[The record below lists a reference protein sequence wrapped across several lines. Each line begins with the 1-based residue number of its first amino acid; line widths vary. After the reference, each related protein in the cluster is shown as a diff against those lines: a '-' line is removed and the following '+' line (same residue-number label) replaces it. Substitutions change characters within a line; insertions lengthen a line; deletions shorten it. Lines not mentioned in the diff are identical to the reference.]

1 MSDSAISDF
10 MNITGCNDHSRA
22 KFYIESSNGDLDAAV
37 ISFFE
42 SGGEDQEAPGSS
54 QSQPSES
61 DPQSRLGNVSVN
73 PGYSTN
79 KEGNEYYAGGAQ
91 SGIGIMG
98 PPTGKPV
105 DNDQFVKDLFKKAK
119 DSVGAKQH
127 EEKQREPRKEDRFI
141 GSGFKLGGDGVESR
155 EIQGESARPRP
166 KDIRLCMWKTGFTV
180 DDGPLRKY
188 DDPANQE
195 FLDKI
200 TKGELPM
207 ELRALGTEINVSME
221 DRRTDSYE
229 ENKPQEEFKSFGGSG
244 NRLGASESSTSSVA
258 PSTSTAPTPTVDVDS
273 TKPTTKLRIR
283 LASGKQVVQAF
294 NQSHTI
300 TDLKNFCA
308 ASSGGKNFELRAGF
322 PPKPIDLNNEQTL
335 QDAKL
340 LNETVIQRYL

>member
-1 MSDSAISDF
+1 

-22 KFYIESSNGDLDAAV
+22 KFYIDSSNGDLDAAV

-42 SGGEDQEAPGSS
+42 SGGEEAGSS
-54 QSQPSES
+54 QSQTPSDS
-61 DPQSRLGNVSVN
+61 DSQSRLGNVSVN

-79 KEGNEYYAGGAQ
+79 KEGGNEYYAGGAQ
-91 SGIGIMG
+91 SGIGVMA

-127 EEKQREPRKEDRFI
+127 EEKVRQPRTEDRFI
-141 GSGFKLGGDGVESR
+141 GSGHKLGGDGVESR
-155 EIQGESARPRP
+155 QIRGESARPQP

-221 DRRTDSYE
+221 DRRNDTYE
-229 ENKPQEEFKSFGGSG
+229 ENKPKQEFKSFGGSG
-244 NRLGASESSTSSVA
+244 NRLGASESSTSSSA
-258 PSTSTAPTPTVDVDS
+258 PPSSSTDSTPSIDVDS

-283 LASGKQVVQAF
+283 LASGKQLVQEF
-294 NQSHTI
+294 NQSHTV

-322 PPKPIDLNNEQTL
+322 PPKPIDLNSEQTL

>member
-1 MSDSAISDF
+1 MA
-10 MNITGCNDHSRA
+10 
-22 KFYIESSNGDLDAAV
+22 
-37 ISFFE
+37 
-42 SGGEDQEAPGSS
+42 
-54 QSQPSES
+54 
-61 DPQSRLGNVSVN
+61 
-73 PGYSTN
+73 
-79 KEGNEYYAGGAQ
+79 
-91 SGIGIMG
+91 

-127 EEKQREPRKEDRFI
+127 EEKVRQPRTEDRFI
-141 GSGFKLGGDGVESR
+141 GSGHKLGGDGVESR
-155 EIQGESARPRP
+155 QIRGESARPQP

-221 DRRTDSYE
+221 DRRNDTYE
-229 ENKPQEEFKSFGGSG
+229 ENKPKQEFKSFGGSG
-244 NRLGASESSTSSVA
+244 NRLGASESSTSSSA
-258 PSTSTAPTPTVDVDS
+258 PPSSSTDSTPSIDVDS

-283 LASGKQVVQAF
+283 LASGKQLVQEF
-294 NQSHTI
+294 NQSHTV

-322 PPKPIDLNNEQTL
+322 PPKPIDLNSEQTL